1 LSVRPAYLALGIAC
15 VALAA
20 VGVFLPVLPT
30 TPFLL
35 LASWCFVRSSPA
47 LDARLR
53 RTAVFGPLIDDWE
66 RHRAL
71 RPAVKATAIGSMAVG
86 VVASV
91 VMVWPSLPLLG
102 AIVALA
108 AWGAVYVARIPT
120 RRD

>member
-1 LSVRPAYLALGIAC
+1 VRLVYLVFGIAC
-15 VALAA
+15 TVLGA
-20 VGVFLPVLPT
+20 VGLFLPVLPT

-35 LASWCFVRSSPA
+35 LASYGFVRSSPA

-53 RTAVFGPLIDDWE
+53 RTAVFGPLIDEWE

-71 RPAVKATAIGSMAVG
+71 RPAVKATAFGGMAVG
-86 VVASV
+86 VAASAVA
-91 VMVWPSLPLLG
+91 VWPSVPLVA

-108 AWGAVYVARIPT
+108 GWGAVYIGRIPT